1 MLICDIIDDMRKR
14 NTFFISTLICALSA
28 PAIAGWQYDGIYVR
42 DGWYTDNGTRFVIS
56 ARGGASI
63 GMASIKNDVG
73 AISIGFK
80 YADESTNNIE
90 PTTDDSEANAGIAY
104 LADLPAKKDFSSFSF
119 AAGASIGWTVPNAT
133 QWRIEAG
140 WDHIVKND
148 YNASPM
154 FDGIV
159 PLKDSSQN
167 TTGSVYMTTGS
178 VNSEIT
184 TDVVSIMAFYDFFD
198 GMYKPVNQV
207 IPYVGLGIGYA
218 DSKTVLNLS
227 DPYGFISTQLDLEP
241 YGEVNELG
249 MIEFYKSERHTSN
262 FAGLLSAGLSYGIT
276 EKMFLDFGARAM
288 YIPRVKWGL
297 TNIDDTKHREFFSA
311 ENLIYLNLMLGI
323 RFEF

>member
-1 MLICDIIDDMRKR
+1 MM
-14 NTFFISTLICALSA
+14 ICALSA

-42 DGWYTDNGTRFVIS
+42 DGWYTDDGTRFVIS

-63 GMASIKNDVG
+63 GMASIKNDAG
-73 AISIGFK
+73 AISTGFNYDSGIDSLIPTYDPAADGLP
-80 YADESTNNIE
+80 YAGYYELSDI
-90 PTTDDSEANAGIAY
+90 P
-104 LADLPAKKDFSSFSF
+104 ADKDFSNFSF

-140 WDHIVKND
+140 WDHIVKSD

-154 FDGIV
+154 FSGNV
-159 PLKDSSQN
+159 TLKDGTIPPPFILPIKS
-167 TTGSVYMTTGS
+167 GS

-184 TDVVSIMAFYDFFD
+184 TDVVSVMAFYDFFD
-198 GMYKPVNQV
+198 GMYKPARKI
-207 IPYVGLGIGYA
+207 IPYVGFGIGYA

-227 DPYGFISTQLDLEP
+227 DPYGDIAFQQDLSQ
-241 YGEVNELG
+241 YGETVNG

-262 FAGLLSAGLSYGIT
+262 FAGLLSAGMSYGIT
-276 EKMFLDFGARAM
+276 EKMFLDFGARMM

-297 TNIDDTKHREFFSA
+297 TNADDTKHREFFSA

>member
-1 MLICDIIDDMRKR
+1 MM
-14 NTFFISTLICALSA
+14 ICALSA

-42 DGWYTDNGTRFVIS
+42 DGWYTDDGTRFVIS

-80 YADESTNNIE
+80 YDEVTGTIESADA
-90 PTTDDSEANAGIAY
+90 PDANAGY
-104 LADLPAKKDFSSFSF
+104 FDLSELSTNKDFSSFSF

-140 WDHIVKND
+140 WDHIVKSD

-154 FDGIV
+154 FSGIV
-159 PLKDSSQN
+159 TLKDGTFTPPFSLDIRS
-167 TTGSVYMTTGS
+167 GS

-184 TDVVSIMAFYDFFD
+184 TDVVSVMAFYDFFD
-198 GMYKPVNQV
+198 GMYKPARKI
-207 IPYVGLGIGYA
+207 IPYVGFGIGYA

-227 DPYGFISTQLDLEP
+227 DPYGFISTQLDLEQ
-241 YGEVNELG
+241 YGKNVNG

-262 FAGLLSAGLSYGIT
+262 FAGLLSAGMSYGIT
-276 EKMFLDFGARAM
+276 EKMFLDFGARMM

-297 TNIDDTKHREFFSA
+297 TNEDDTKHREFFSA

>member
-1 MLICDIIDDMRKR
+1 MRKR
-14 NTFFISTLICALSA
+14 NTFIISMMICALSA

-42 DGWYTDNGTRFVIS
+42 DGWYTDDGTRFVIS

-63 GMASIKNDVG
+63 GMASVHNDVG
-73 AISIGFK
+73 AISIGFT
-80 YADESTNNIE
+80 YDPNTDNLE
-90 PTTDDSEANAGIAY
+90 PTADFSKINAGFAD
-104 LADLPAKKDFSSFSF
+104 LADLPVEKDFSNFSF

-140 WDHIVKND
+140 WDHIVKSD

-154 FDGIV
+154 FGGVI
-159 PLKDSSQN
+159 PLKDSISADAP
-167 TTGSVYMTTGS
+167 TSVYLTTGS

-184 TDVVSIMAFYDFFD
+184 TDVVSVMAFYDFFD
-198 GMYKPVNQV
+198 GMYKPARTV
-207 IPYVGLGIGYA
+207 IPYVGFGIGYA

-227 DPYGFISTQLDLEP
+227 DPYGFISTQLDLEQ
-241 YGEVNELG
+241 YGKTING

-262 FAGLLSAGLSYGIT
+262 FAGLLSAGMSYGIT

-297 TNIDDTKHREFFSA
+297 TNADDTKHREFFSA

>member
-1 MLICDIIDDMRKR
+1 MM
-14 NTFFISTLICALSA
+14 ICALSA
-28 PAIAGWQYDGIYVR
+28 PAIAGWQYDGIYVG
-42 DGWYTDNGTRFVIS
+42 DGWYTDDGTRFIIS

-63 GMASIKNDVG
+63 GMASIKNDAG
-73 AISIGFK
+73 AISSGFYYDDVTNTLIPDDGNGSTFP
-80 YADESTNNIE
+80 YAGYYE
-90 PTTDDSEANAGIAY
+90 
-104 LADLPAKKDFSSFSF
+104 LADIPVDKDFSNFSF
-119 AAGASIGWTVPNAT
+119 AAGASIGWTVPDAT

-140 WDHIVKND
+140 WDHIVKSE

-154 FDGIV
+154 FSGIV
-159 PLKDSSQN
+159 TLKDGTLNPPISLDIRS
-167 TTGSVYMTTGS
+167 GS

-184 TDVVSIMAFYDFFD
+184 TDIVSVMAFYDFFD
-198 GMYKPVNQV
+198 GMYKPARTV
-207 IPYVGLGIGYA
+207 IPYVGFGIGYA

-227 DPYGFISTQLDLEP
+227 DPYGDIAYQQDLSQ
-241 YGEVNELG
+241 YGEIVNING
-249 MIEFYKSERHTSN
+249 TDMIEFYKSERHTSN

-297 TNIDDTKHREFFSA
+297 TNVDDTKHREFFSA